1 MYNLKINEEEKDSL
15 FVVLKFMIRN
25 FYNDDEQDPTG
36 IQLRL
41 LRDKISNAEQ
51 E

>member
-1 MYNLKINEEEKDSL
+1 MYNIKINEEEKDSL

>member
-1 MYNLKINEEEKDSL
+1 MYNLKINEEEKHSL
-15 FVVLKFMIRN
+15 FIVLKFMIRN
-25 FYNDDEQDPTG
+25 FYNDDEQDETG
-36 IQLRL
+36 IQLSL

>member
-1 MYNLKINEEEKDSL
+1 MYNLKINEEEKNSL

-25 FYNDDEQDPTG
+25 FYNDDEQDETG